1 MESNVK
7 VCMNC
12 KYCSYNVLK
21 NERRKKGL
29 LWRFFNYIF
38 NFSYDIEIK
47 VEREVPRCTN
57 ENVYRG
63 VKEDELD
70 IIFGNKVDDYLFCSV
85 ARTSSSG
92 TYHCC
97 GREGKYFEKEG

>member
-21 NERRKKGL
+21 NKRRKKGL

-38 NFSYDIEIK
+38 NFSYSIDIK
-47 VEREVPRCTN
+47 AEREYPQCTN
-57 ENVYRG
+57 ENVY
-63 VKEDELD
+63 KENNADVV
-70 IIFGNKVDDYLFCSV
+70 FGNKEGNYLFCSV
-85 ARTSSSG
+85 ARTSSTG
-92 TYHCC
+92 IYHCC
-97 GREGKYFEKEG
+97 GYEGKYFEKEEWKK